1 MRHLQSI
8 NNMLRTLGI
17 SALFVFPALSAS
29 ASQPYVEFSG
39 ISGNAGTISLSR
51 VPIVLSNGQVI
62 YKDVI
67 LLLQAN
73 ASGVL
78 SSSISQ
84 LNSPIFPAQPLQ
96 SGIYVDVSSTNYG
109 FEMTGPGQLPNGVGK
124 WIIRPVTGLAGNDC
138 GIPATIYT
146 GPLNASP
153 LAARLSAAKITS
165 TEYSYGVLDSNTG
178 ACDGQ
183 YWGANYLIG
192 VSQVGNQVEFALF
205 TYNGGDHN
213 IAGARVNYILSK
225 KL

>member
-138 GIPATIYT
+138 RAFKCQPAC
-146 GPLNASP
+146 GEVERGEDNQH
-153 LAARLSAAKITS
+153 
-165 TEYSYGVLDSNTG
+165 GVLLWRARQQHWCLRRSVLGRKLPYRCLAGREPSGVCPIYLQRRRSQHCGCTG
-178 ACDGQ
+178 
-183 YWGANYLIG
+183 
-192 VSQVGNQVEFALF
+192 
-205 TYNGGDHN
+205 
-213 IAGARVNYILSK
+213 
-225 KL
+225 